1 MICTYIHA
9 QAFRVQEILGICII
23 LAVMVVLPYCQS
35 DLRFSISVSELVLF
49 HLQCY
54 HKADKKSESTSKSKF
69 CCALECTGTVEF
81 QAFSKAVL
89 HATKQENEQIHGS
102 RFACNIR

>member
-23 LAVMVVLPYCQS
+23 LAVIPYCQS

-69 CCALECTGTVEF
+69 CRALECTGTVEF
-81 QAFSKAVL
+81 QVFSRAVL
-89 HATKQENEQIHGS
+89 HATKQENEQQIHGS